1 MRGYEEQ
8 WAARHRIRLGL
19 WRIEHGRMITHDL
32 LPCAGEVTEM
42 RMVETA
48 DQVQCI
54 VDQHSTVTAVVVSLE
69 L

>member
-1 MRGYEEQ
+1 
-8 WAARHRIRLGL
+8 
-19 WRIEHGRMITHDL
+19 MITHDL

-54 VDQHSTVTAVVVSLE
+54 VDQHSIVTAVVISLE
-69 L
+69 FWQRTLVAQKNADDRALV